1 MVDESNFD
9 EGVIAEFRSNSGKVG
24 GYFNGSPMLL
34 LTTTGV
40 KSGEERVS
48 PLVYTTDGGRIVIV
62 ASNGGADRHP
72 SWYYN
77 VVANPQITVEVGDE
91 TYQANAVITDPA
103 ERRRLFDLHAQRFP
117 GFKEYEKGT
126 DRVIPVIVL
135 DRIEG

>member
-9 EGVIAEFRSNSGKVG
+9 EGVIAKFRSNSGKVG